1 MGNTAD
7 KPKHKPSTKVTLG
20 EVLASLKDLV
30 RNEFYDP
37 SEDSSVTGNQDEAS
51 KAASQ
56 TAGSI
61 SGQPRKRG
69 RPRKYP
75 LTRVQDYS
83 YSQEQGD
90 LFGELPHT
98 DEPEPER
105 LPGASARESERPK
118 PVAKRPTIKLETG
131 QIRTNLKVVGNRQPA
146 TDTGQT
152 PSNER
157 KPARIDMAK
166 NTNHAEQAPEDPVS
180 LNWADDIPVLT
191 DIVED
196 LLSATEEPATEP
208 RPKTP
213 APEARAIAVKVAAKL
228 NIEMRETG
236 GEQLDIKTIMRLQSL
251 LKEALEPKD

>member
-37 SEDSSVTGNQDEAS
+37 AEDMTGKNNENKVDSHGAG
-51 KAASQ
+51 AAD
-56 TAGSI
+56 AA
-61 SGQPRKRG
+61 PRKRG

-75 LTRVQDYS
+75 LTRGRGYS

-90 LFGELPHT
+90 LFGTLTPV
-98 DEPEPER
+98 DEAKPTETP
-105 LPGASARESERPK
+105 SERQK
-118 PVAKRPTIKLETG
+118 TSQSAKRTPKKLETG
-131 QIRTNLKVVGNRQPA
+131 QIRTNLKVVDSRNP
-146 TDTGQT
+146 T
-152 PSNER
+152 SNER
-157 KPARIDMAK
+157 KPARINMAK
-166 NTNHAEQAPEDPVS
+166 NSNQAAQTPEDPVS

-191 DIVED
+191 DIVDDMLAAAEAE
-196 LLSATEEPATEP
+196 SAEPIV
-208 RPKTP
+208 KTP
-213 APEARAIAVKVAAKL
+213 TPEARAIAVKVAAKL

-236 GEQLDIKTIMRLQSL
+236 GEPLDIKTIMRLQSL